1 MQVNTQNSETYQ
13 EWLLKSYIDQMSQTH
28 TNTALSWRRLYLS
41 RAKLKA
47 ISRTSALLSGFAMVA
62 MVEIS
67 IDNDA
72 PGGNGTEANGGEKA
86 SSEAGVPELLLIV
99 FAICTT
105 LLVSVHLLALMIST
119 CILPNM
125 EAISNVHS
133 VQAVNE
139 SPHEEMRLCVEV
151 AWVCSTGIGILLFLA
166 EIAILSWVKF
176 YRLSKNAAIAS
187 TAIVIPAG
195 IMFIVF
201 SLVFYKRLMAH
212 KYQSHSERLRQLDD
226 LARELHTN
234 DDGIHIV

>member
-1 MQVNTQNSETYQ
+1 
-13 EWLLKSYIDQMSQTH
+13 
-28 TNTALSWRRLYLS
+28 
-41 RAKLKA
+41 
-47 ISRTSALLSGFAMVA
+47 

-67 IDNDA
+67 IDKDDSS
-72 PGGNGTEANGGEKA
+72 GNGTTMDNGKKA
-86 SSEAGVPELLLIV
+86 SVEEGVPESLLIV
-99 FAICTT
+99 FAVCTT
-105 LLVSVHLLALMIST
+105 LLVSIHLVALMIST

-139 SPHEEMRLCVEV
+139 SPHDEMRLCVEM
-151 AWVCSTGIGILLFLA
+151 AWIFSTGLGILLFLA

-201 SLVFYKRLMAH
+201 SLLFYKKLMAH
-212 KYQSHSERLRQLDD
+212 KYQRHFEGLRELDE
-226 LARELHTN
+226 LARDLHN
-234 DDGIHIV
+234 EDSIQNV